1 MKSFQSFSK
10 ELCGFIFEV
19 FVEQNLIVTL
29 LVNMMVLNEKLQ
41 KCIEKHTD
49 AFFLLS
55 YCICKNDFE
64 KQ

>member
-49 AFFLLS
+49 AFFL
-55 YCICKNDFE
+55 
-64 KQ
+64 